1 MSIETDIPTPATNN
15 QLIYLWNDG
24 DLKYRFLD
32 SIRWTIFPK
41 SFDLY
46 TQFTDKLSSVLN
58 SSINNSNDSFIYSA
72 MNEYFVKYIMS
83 DPKFLPSLLSSHKEK
98 TQGNFIADLAAKYYK
113 NKIINYL
120 DIGGGDCKKSK
131 NISDNLSIK
140 YSNTYVTELL
150 PKDSNCDDINYIQVN
165 SEKLPEK
172 FTNKFELVT
181 CLMTLHHLDFNIM
194 IDEIY
199 NSLAINGLLIIREHD
214 IKDEKLNILADKYT
228 NIPCRIILI

>member
-120 DIGGGDCKKSK
+120 DIGGGDCKIAKK
-131 NISDNLSIK
+131 IADILHID

-150 PKDSNCDDINYIQVN
+150 PKDLNCNEINYIQVSSDN
-165 SEKLPEK
+165 FPNE
-172 FTNKFELVT
+172 FTNKFQLIT
-181 CLMTLHHLDFNIM
+181 CLMTLHHLNFDVI
-194 IDEIY
+194 IGEIY
-199 NSLAINGLLIIREHD
+199 KALTLNGLLIIREHD
-214 IKDEKLNILADKYT
+214 AFNKKLNVFLDVLWRRRY
-228 NIPCRIILI
+228 P